1 MFNVI
6 AFPPPFTLWVFSWW
20 GVTIPHTLACIIGL
34 QKNLFASP
42 CAFSNRKR
50 HPVIY
55 WMPQIES
62 CPLWYFAAYTYG
74 VTNKKVGVGRRQF
87 PSKIKPRNITYTAEW
102 RYGNTGVDLALDNLE
117 KKKCREYYFFM
128 ISDIQSMLDFLWYI
142 LQYDSDNLLY
152 EKVEKNEP
160 VCITDEVPFDI

>member
-1 MFNVI
+1 M
-6 AFPPPFTLWVFSWW
+6 
-20 GVTIPHTLACIIGL
+20 
-34 QKNLFASP
+34 
-42 CAFSNRKR
+42 
-50 HPVIY
+50 
-55 WMPQIES
+55 
-62 CPLWYFAAYTYG
+62 
-74 VTNKKVGVGRRQF
+74 
-87 PSKIKPRNITYTAEW
+87 
-102 RYGNTGVDLALDNLE
+102 DLALDNLE